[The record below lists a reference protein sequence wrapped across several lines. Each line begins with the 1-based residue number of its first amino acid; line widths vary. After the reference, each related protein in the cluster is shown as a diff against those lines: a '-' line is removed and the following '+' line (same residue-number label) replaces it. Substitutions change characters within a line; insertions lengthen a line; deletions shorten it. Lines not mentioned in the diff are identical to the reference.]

1 MVDGDDVWMI
11 FDFKQDVLFPHDMLF
26 FTILVDPISTNLL
39 EGHNPAV
46 VVKTLGHINGSIG
59 ALRDIGSNDF
69 VVAQSRHVFLFRLD
83 ACGFFT
89 AVGTVLSILAHGL
102 LT

>member
-11 FDFKQDVLFPHDMLF
+11 SDLEQDVLFPPDVLF

-39 EGHNPAV
+39 ERHNPAV
-46 VVKTLGHINGSIG
+46 VMKTLGHINGSIG
-59 ALRDIGSNDF
+59 TLRDIGSNDF

-83 ACGFFT
+83 ACGFFAT
-89 AVGTVLSILAHGL
+89 VRTVLSILAHGL